1 MRLVTIDSSKLS
13 KYTADKEML
22 HNARRPCV
30 LVIQLEYKGKRRNF
44 AVPVRSNINPST
56 PKNQFFA
63 LPPRHTTKPKH
74 YHGIHY
80 IKMFPI
86 NRKDTLK
93 YRTDGNPAA
102 QLMKMIIDNHEK
114 EIIQACQ
121 QYLRAYENGKRPMY
135 STDIDFL
142 LQQIE

>member
-1 MRLVTIDSSKLS
+1 M
-13 KYTADKEML
+13 
-22 HNARRPCV
+22 
-30 LVIQLEYKGKRRNF
+30 
-44 AVPVRSNINPST
+44 
-56 PKNQFFA
+56 
-63 LPPRHTTKPKH
+63 
-74 YHGIHY
+74 
-80 IKMFPI
+80 
-86 NRKDTLK
+86 K